1 MDMQNNLT
9 MTNKRQ
15 GMAKAAYLLG
25 FERFIAPALIKLIYW
40 IGIVAILV
48 AGATSFVNASGEGI
62 GRMLLTLV
70 ALLLSLLIWRLLS
83 ELGILAFNI
92 YERLVEIRD
101 LMARQAPAPAIIRPA
116 LPESD

>member
-1 MDMQNNLT
+1 M
-9 MTNKRQ
+9 
-15 GMAKAAYLLG
+15 
-25 FERFIAPALIKLIYW
+25 
-40 IGIVAILV
+40 AILI
-48 AGATSFVNASGEGI
+48 AGASSFVNASSEGI

-101 LMARQAPAPAIIRPA
+101 LMARQAPAPAAIRPA